1 MRRRLKMHEPNDV
14 DEGNE
19 RIEKIEEE
27 TRILKS
33 EQISDEIRLKNMQD
47 ELRKI
52 AEKHGWGKLCL
63 HREKHNEAA
72 VAWDSSLF
80 LQANKDRLDS
90 YICDEI
96 YAKPN
101 IFPELTL
108 RDGAVV
114 SLAGLIAAVLDILVV
129 KIPKDINYLGKYKQD
144 GSDITGYFRK
154 LGVNEDGK
162 LNSFFS
168 WMEEKNKVPFDK
180 VSGVNIEGL
189 NPRTHRLLTLGHDPI
204 LGVLF
209 GTLDIYNGTLSAI
222 DVHGNIGIIQA
233 SSLYEDTG
241 IISAIITWIGHLI
254 SDICTSMGLPV
265 PGWGLLQFLQVGSF
279 GEKQRNIAEISK
291 WMYLNG
297 YDVRH
302 FLTMAIVPATVEMI
316 VRGYWL
322 LEKYYLNIDEKIE
335 SLTRAEQE
343 MKAISEELK
352 LHKMLFFAHSI
363 ATGGNVLK
371 VTMAEGNPLAINIAE
386 WGALLKESIVMVK
399 AMRRDLTGEMINR
412 NRARINREWEE
423 IQEIEIGRIKRN
435 SQVIDIDLYR

>member
-1 MRRRLKMHEPNDV
+1 MNDSSGFE
-14 DEGNE
+14 EGNE
-19 RIEKIEEE
+19 KLSKSKEDARM
-27 TRILKS
+27 LKN
-33 EQISDEIRLKNMQD
+33 EYDSDAIRLKNMQD
-47 ELRKI
+47 ELKKI
-52 AEKHGWGKLCL
+52 AKQHGLEEVCV
-63 HREKHNEAA
+63 HSENNNEAA
-72 VAWDSSLF
+72 VAWDSRLF
-80 LQANKDRLDS
+80 LQANKDRLNS

-114 SLAGLIAAVLDILVV
+114 ALAGLIAAVLDILVV
-129 KIPKDINYLGKYKQD
+129 KIPKDINYMGKYKQD

-168 WMEEKNKVPFDK
+168 WMEEKNKVSFDK

-204 LGVLF
+204 LGLLF

-222 DVHGNIGIIQA
+222 DVHGNLEIIQA

-241 IISAIITWIGHLI
+241 IISAVITWIGHLI
-254 SDICTSMGLPV
+254 SDVCTSMGLPV

-297 YDVRH
+297 YDIRH
-302 FLTMAIVPATVEMI
+302 FLTMAIVPAAVELTVR
-316 VRGYWL
+316 VYWL
-322 LEKYYLNIDEKIE
+322 LEKYHLNIDEKIE
-335 SLTRAEQE
+335 TLTRAEQE
-343 MKAISEELK
+343 MKAISQKLK

-371 VTMAEGNPLAINIAE
+371 VVMAEGNPLAINIAE

-412 NRARINREWEE
+412 NRERINREWEE
-423 IQEIEIGRIKRN
+423 IQDIEIGRIKRS